1 MPTKPRASTRST
13 NANTSRNAQKTGR
26 DHKDRKP
33 PRAHRNDTPEAKE
46 QERRMPKTH
55 PNSRGRVHAVRKDKT
70 RSDGAAKA
78 VRRTNVTEG
87 DGT

>member
-1 MPTKPRASTRST
+1 MPSKPRPSTRSS
-13 NANTSRNAQKTGR
+13 NPDTSRNAQKTGR

-33 PRAHRNDTPEAKE
+33 ARAHRNDTPEAKA
-46 QERRMPKTH
+46 QEERMPKTH
-55 PNSRGRVHAVRKDKT
+55 PNSRGRVHAARKDKM

-87 DGT
+87 GGT